1 VENPSTKEL
10 RLLHSKICKSLGD
23 PLRIQILYTLNEE
36 PRNVSY
42 LSERLKIPQPTI
54 SRHLAILRQSSMVV
68 AERDGQTVIYHL
80 TDRRIIAVLDTMRKI
95 LRDSLERQTNLLV
108 GSEDSI
114 PLK

>member
-42 LSERLKIPQPTI
+42 LSERLTIPQPTI
-54 SRHLAILRQSSMVV
+54 SRHLAILRQSSMVI
-68 AERDGQTVIYHL
+68 AEREGQTVTYHL
-80 TDRRIIAVLDTMRKI
+80 SDKRIIGVLDAMRRI

-108 GSEDSI
+108 ASGDSI
-114 PLK
+114 PIK